1 MINFNNLILGRHESK
16 VLFMWKAENGTA
28 VLGSFRGIKD
38 GIEAILAR
46 EGITCAQ
53 RASLEKLRPI
63 AKNSDWNFTAL
74 KRRLLRPVKN
84 RLPKNTAAQRVV
96 GAPPKFRMSLK
107 KAKTHTIA
115 SPRRRA

>member
-46 EGITCAQ
+46 EGISWAQ

-63 AKNSDWNFTAL
+63 ARNSDWDFTTL
-74 KRRLLRPVKN
+74 KKSLLRSVKN
-84 RLPKNTAAQRVV
+84 CLP
-96 GAPPKFRMSLK
+96 
-107 KAKTHTIA
+107 
-115 SPRRRA
+115 

>member
-46 EGITCAQ
+46 EGISCAQ

-63 AKNSDWNFTAL
+63 ARNSDWDFTTL
-74 KRRLLRPVKN
+74 KKSLLRSVKSC
-84 RLPKNTAAQRVV
+84 LP
-96 GAPPKFRMSLK
+96 
-107 KAKTHTIA
+107 
-115 SPRRRA
+115 

>member
-46 EGITCAQ
+46 DGISCAQ

-63 AKNSDWNFTAL
+63 ARNSDWDFTTL
-74 KRRLLRPVKN
+74 KKSLLRSVKSC
-84 RLPKNTAAQRVV
+84 LP
-96 GAPPKFRMSLK
+96 
-107 KAKTHTIA
+107 
-115 SPRRRA
+115 